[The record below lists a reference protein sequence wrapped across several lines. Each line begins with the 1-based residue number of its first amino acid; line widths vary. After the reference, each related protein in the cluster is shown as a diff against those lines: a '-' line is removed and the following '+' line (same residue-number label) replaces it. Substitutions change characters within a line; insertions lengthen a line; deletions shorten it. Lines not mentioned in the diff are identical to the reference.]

1 MADKIE
7 KSEEDWKIILT
18 PEQYHVCREGGTER
32 PFTGKYNDF
41 KEQGQFN
48 CSCCSNSLFD
58 SDSKFDSGT
67 GWPSFWAPVENANLE
82 TETDNTFGMTRT
94 EVTCGKC
101 GSHIGHIF
109 PDGPAPTGLRYCAN
123 SASLHLKKGESS

>member
-1 MADKIE
+1 MDDFHYRE
-7 KSEEDWKIILT
+7 KLT
-18 PEQYHVCREGGTER
+18 PTQYAVTREKATEPPFSGEYWDTKSTGTYVCV
-32 PFTGKYNDF
+32 
-41 KEQGQFN
+41 
-48 CSCCSNSLFD
+48 CCEAELFH
-58 SDSKFDSGT
+58 SSTKFDSGT
-67 GWPSFWAPVENANLE
+67 GWPSFWAPVEDANLE

-123 SASLHLKKGESS
+123 SASLNLKQGESS

>member
-1 MADKIE
+1 MDDSHYKE
-7 KSEEDWKIILT
+7 KLT
-18 PEQYHVCREGGTER
+18 PTQYAVTREKATEPPFSGEYWNTKSTGTYVCV
-32 PFTGKYNDF
+32 
-41 KEQGQFN
+41 
-48 CSCCSNSLFD
+48 CCEAELFH
-58 SDSKFDSGT
+58 SSTKFDSGT
-67 GWPSFWAPVENANLE
+67 GWPSFWAPVEDANLE
-82 TETDNTFGMTRT
+82 TETDHTLGMTRT

>member
-1 MADKIE
+1 MDDSHYKE
-7 KSEEDWKIILT
+7 KLT
-18 PEQYHVCREGGTER
+18 PTQYAVTREKATEPPFSGEYWDTKSAGTYVCV
-32 PFTGKYNDF
+32 
-41 KEQGQFN
+41 
-48 CSCCSNSLFD
+48 CCEAELFP
-58 SDSKFDSGT
+58 SSTKFDSGT

-109 PDGPAPTGLRYCAN
+109 PDGPAPTGLSYCAN
-123 SASLHLKKGESS
+123 SASLHLKKGESF